1 MTKRKQTSKQIKK
14 SAKFSG
20 KLLLWAIPVVIG
32 VSIGLTLLGMP
43 EWLIILANLV
53 AGGATC
59 FVAYIIY
66 DKIQAKKAKEP
77 KNPDPFAD

>member
-1 MTKRKQTSKQIKK
+1 MNKRRQTSKQIKK

-20 KLLLWAIPVVIG
+20 KLLLWAIPVVVA
-32 VSIGLTLLGMP
+32 VSIGLTLLEMP

-66 DKIQAKKAKEP
+66 DKIQTKKQNEP
-77 KNPDPFAD
+77 KKPDPFSD

>member
-1 MTKRKQTSKQIKK
+1 MNKRRQTSKQIKK

-20 KLLLWAIPVVIG
+20 KLLLWAIPVIIA
-32 VSIGLTLLGMP
+32 VSVGLTLLEMP

-66 DKIQAKKAKEP
+66 DKIQTKKQNEP
-77 KNPDPFAD
+77 KKPDPFSD